1 MNKNNVVLIT
11 TVVVVIVTS
20 IVVFLVLSN
29 PDKMQLSGLNN
40 KTNNQNETQA
50 NGGTSGYGNIS
61 LNDKLD
67 RTFHEEFGDTLDTSS
82 LKEMDVFTGNVIK
95 QPEEKIIEV
104 EEQYDEEG
112 NIINEQYDEEG
123 NLIEVETLPDNE
135 FDDPLLKEPNEA
147 ILYKIQMYISGEIKN
162 NGYLSLLTKS
172 ESEQEYI
179 SERKI
184 SYDIA
189 LNSARE
195 SASYI
200 HYYDRIIRQTNA
212 DNKELLASWDKLY
225 KEVVKY
231 KDIIDTMTGVE
242 DISTYRED
250 LNKLKLVDRADSFI
264 MEALKYIGDYN
275 PFEERTEDIN
285 EESLNEE
292 TGLLETDL
300 TIREGVTDGNQ

>member
-11 TVVVVIVTS
+11 TVVVVVVIVTS
-20 IVVFLVLSN
+20 IVVFLVSNN

-40 KTNNQNETQA
+40 KANNQNETLA
-50 NGGTSGYGNIS
+50 NGGTSGDGNIS

-67 RTFHEEFGDTLDTSS
+67 RTFHNEFGDTLDTSS

-112 NIINEQYDEEG
+112 NILNEQYDEEG

-172 ESEQEYI
+172 ESEQQYI

-231 KDIIDTMTGVE
+231 KDIIDAMTRVE

-275 PFEERTEDIN
+275 PFEESTEDIN

-292 TGLLETDL
+292 TDL
-300 TIREGVTDGNQ
+300 TIMGGSHRW

>member
-11 TVVVVIVTS
+11 TVVVVVVVVIVTS
-20 IVVFLVLSN
+20 IVVFLVSNN

-40 KTNNQNETQA
+40 KANNQNETQA
-50 NGGTSGYGNIS
+50 NGVASGDGNIS

-67 RTFHEEFGDTLDTSS
+67 RTFHKEFGDTLDTSS

-112 NIINEQYDEEG
+112 NILNEQYDEEG

-172 ESEQEYI
+172 ESEQQYI

-231 KDIIDTMTGVE
+231 KDIIDTMTGIE

-292 TGLLETDL
+292 TDL

>member
-1 MNKNNVVLIT
+1 M
-11 TVVVVIVTS
+11 VVIVTS

-67 RTFHEEFGDTLDTSS
+67 RTFHKEFGDTLDTSS

-112 NIINEQYDEEG
+112 NILNEQYDEEG

-135 FDDPLLKEPNEA
+135 FDDPLLKETNEA

-212 DNKELLASWDKLY
+212 ENKELLASWDKLY

-275 PFEERTEDIN
+275 PFKERTEDIN

-292 TGLLETDL
+292 TDLLETDL